1 MGDLL
6 HRGANF
12 YRVYV
17 VEDDLKLANLICDY
31 LSKYGYDTYRAERFD
46 DIESEFI
53 EVMPHIVLLD
63 INLPY
68 MDGFYWC
75 RQIRTISNV
84 PVIFISARTDDPDQ
98 IRAIENGGDDY
109 ITKPFNVEVML
120 AKMKSALRRS
130 YGEYS
135 LEHGIWS
142 DVLECC
148 GLFLHRN
155 KSIVEYNGKEAPLTP
170 TEIRLLELM
179 MSKVETVV
187 SRDELLEALWDDISF
202 VDDNTL
208 SVNVSRVR
216 RKLEDIGISNA
227 ISTVRGVGYKMS
239 VTWGELGK
247 TRGANNEV

>member
-75 RQIRTISNV
+75 RQIRSISNV

-135 LEHGIWS
+135 L
-142 DVLECC
+142 
-148 GLFLHRN
+148 
-155 KSIVEYNGKEAPLTP
+155 
-170 TEIRLLELM
+170 
-179 MSKVETVV
+179 
-187 SRDELLEALWDDISF
+187 
-202 VDDNTL
+202 
-208 SVNVSRVR
+208 
-216 RKLEDIGISNA
+216 
-227 ISTVRGVGYKMS
+227 
-239 VTWGELGK
+239 
-247 TRGANNEV
+247 